1 MRLVRPSG
9 SFCRK
14 RLVCVWSRSCR
25 QSSGITGFED
35 IYADSDVT
43 LDAHTHRRCVDINTR
58 VAFSLIVVTTSQ
70 AAERWP
76 NKRSS
81 MVGGATVV
89 PARQRI

>member
-25 QSSGITGFED
+25 QNSGITDFEE

-43 LDAHTHRRCVDINTR
+43 LGAHTQALCIYINTR
-58 VAFSLIVVTTSQ
+58 VAFPLIVVTTSQ